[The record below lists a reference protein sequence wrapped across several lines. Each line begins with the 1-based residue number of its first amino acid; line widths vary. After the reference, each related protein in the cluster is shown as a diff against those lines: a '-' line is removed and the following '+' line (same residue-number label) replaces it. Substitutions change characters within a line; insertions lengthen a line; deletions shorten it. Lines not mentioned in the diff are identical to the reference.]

1 MSAPEEKF
9 EAYNAERWV
18 GIKDILS
25 SVDVDADQV
34 IVTSAFGDK
43 NGLRAELERLAH
55 SILELDRNKNP
66 TSKQIAKP
74 IQKAVVH
81 IAAAQKLLDDVAS
94 LHWPRR
100 GLYKSA
106 KAKLADVAASLQS
119 KLEML
124 IPTPSPIELPIRPS
138 RPSQNAA
145 TAKTLFMR
153 HVLRLLDD
161 AVGTEK
167 CPPQRKLMVDFLLAC
182 TDPVFPKTTATAI
195 SRWID
200 RHQK

>member
-100 GLYKSA
+100 GLYKPA
-106 KAKLADVAASLQS
+106 NAKLAEAASGLRS
-119 KLEML
+119 ELEIL
-124 IPTPSPIELPIRPS
+124 VPPSPTELPITRRRS
-138 RPSQNAA
+138 SQNAA
-145 TAKTLFMR
+145 TAKTIFMR
-153 HVLRLLDD
+153 HALQLLDD
-161 AVGTEK
+161 AVRTEK
-167 CPPQRKLMVDFLLAC
+167 RSLSRNLTVDFLRAC

-200 RHQK
+200 RHRKK